1 MSEIELD
8 KVSIR
13 VHTIHEHLRTV
24 KSLMTEIVRDI
35 TWIELTLDRHVAK
48 SIIEESVSS
57 SRQPTGLA
65 VPINISGELCEF
77 MHVPLCSKVS
87 RVDVT
92 RAVHSYIKTNELQ
105 DPVDKKVILPD
116 AVLGN
121 ILQATEPVPYLMLQ
135 RYLKHHFLKNI
146 ENMPVSVDEPYDGD
160 NTPVCYS
167 TRVKNK
173 YDGYCADCYV
183 NKFPDK
189 PESRNYMAKKSAVVD
204 FVKETFAE
212 QVTDDLII
220 DMGYKA
226 IVVKIDENQHIEH
239 DCVCENTRM
248 MKLSQD
254 LGHKPIVLIRFNPD
268 EYTTNETQIASSWCI
283 NRGICELKKSKKKKD
298 EWTHRLDTL
307 ADQIRHWS
315 GLADKPDNHIEVINL
330 FYDIMT

>member
-8 KVSIR
+8 KVSSR
-13 VHTIHEHLRTV
+13 VHNIHEHLRTV
-24 KSLMTEIVRDI
+24 KSLMTEIMRDI

-48 SIIEESVSS
+48 VEESVSS

-105 DPVDKKVILPD
+105 DQTNKKVILPD

-121 ILQATEPVPYLMLQ
+121 ILQTTDPVPYLMLQ
-135 RYLKHHFLKNI
+135 RYLKHHFLKNA
-146 ENMPVSVDEPYDGD
+146 EQKSDDMPVSDITVDDLPHM
-160 NTPVCYS
+160 CYN

-173 YDGYCADCYV
+173 YDGYCVDCYV
-183 NKFPDK
+183 NKFPDN
-189 PESRNYMAKKSAVVD
+189 PISRNYNTKRTAVAD
-204 FVKETFAE
+204 FVKETFAL
-212 QVTDDLII
+212 TRDDLII
-220 DMGYKA
+220 DMGDKA
-226 IVVKIDENQHIEH
+226 IVVKIHENQHSEEQ
-239 DCVCENTRM
+239 DCICENTRM
-248 MKLSQD
+248 TRLSQD

-268 EYTTNETQIASSWCI
+268 EYITNETQIASSWCI
-283 NRGICELKKSKKKKD
+283 NRGICELKTSKKKQN

-307 ADQIRHWS
+307 ADQIRYWS
-315 GLADKPDNHIEVINL
+315 YSDVENEAINL
-330 FYDIMT
+330 FYDTKAT

>member
-8 KVSIR
+8 KVSSR
-13 VHTIHEHLRTV
+13 VHNIHEHLRTV

-35 TWIELTLDRHVAK
+35 TWIELTLDRHVSK
-48 SIIEESVSS
+48 VEECVSS

-77 MHVPLCSKVS
+77 MHVPLYSKVS

-92 RAVHSYIKTNELQ
+92 RAVHSYIKTNQLQ

-121 ILQATEPVPYLMLQ
+121 ILQTTEPVPYLMLQ

-146 ENMPVSVDEPYDGD
+146 EKSDDIPVSDITVDEPYYDD
-160 NTPVCYS
+160 NTPVY
-167 TRVKNK
+167 KNK
-173 YDGYCADCYV
+173 YDGYCADCYL

-189 PESRNYMAKKSAVVD
+189 LVSRNYKTKKSAVVD
-204 FVKETFAE
+204 FVKETFADFS
-212 QVTDDLII
+212 QGTDLMLDAGSRMII
-220 DMGYKA
+220 
-226 IVVKIDENQHIEH
+226 VKIDETQH

-283 NRGICELKKSKKKKD
+283 NQGICELKKSKKKKD
-298 EWTHRLDTL
+298 EWTHRLDAL

-330 FYDIMT
+330 FYDTKAT